1 MKLIVSRFCK
11 MPIYPMPIYISHIAA
26 RIVWIFVICLMSA
39 NGRLHAQNRDVDS
52 INVQQVS
59 DALLKK
65 IMARPTGTRPK
76 IGVTLSG
83 GGAKGLAH
91 IGILKAID
99 SAGLKISYITG
110 TSMGSVVGGLYAAGY
125 SGDSIES
132 IARGIDWSL
141 LFSNSPKLSSVSIEE
156 KDEFNKYALEIPFEK
171 GKFKIGKGIIEGQE
185 LWMTFAELFHPVYN
199 ITDFSQL
206 SIPFKCIG
214 TDLSTGNAVVMDKG
228 NIITA
233 IRGSMAIPSLF
244 TPIRYDGKIIADG
257 GMVNN
262 FPVLDVKEMGADY
275 VIGVNLNNGLTKAED
290 LENMFDV
297 LLQLAFFKDAS
308 TFEKHKGQCDVYIQ
322 PDLKNY
328 STGSFSDSSSIIGIG
343 NDWGKLYYP
352 IFKRLADT
360 LNALYPNEDTFKK
373 DRLPTTKDI
382 NISGYTVEGLN
393 KTTEKFF
400 FGLSGLNTAKKFTYA
415 KHADAIEKIYGS
427 RYYKKIN
434 YDFLN
439 DGSGNTTMHFNVEE
453 YPLTA
458 IKFGINY
465 NTYTKLNLIAN
476 ATSRDLIFKESRS
489 TGSVSVS
496 ENPRL
501 FLEFYKF
508 IGKDRKF
515 ILNLSYYTENVDFPV
530 YQDFSLLETVRSRY
544 KAADVRAQHNISKS
558 AYLGL
563 SQQYNISVIKTP
575 TINVLDLKG
584 DNRFWH
590 SYLSY
595 RLNTLDK
602 KYFTAKGRKLEVDA
616 GYIYNQKGSISLE
629 VADGGA
635 NPPDIE
641 FDTRDMIRF
650 YASEENYTPVNPKF
664 VFFRTATLAT
674 LFNKKP
680 YLPNSFQV
688 GGIGENVVNQIQFA
702 GLYESQVRTGSI
714 LAGQVGLQWKFL
726 SSTYLTGRIN
736 LAVYDFY
743 GVPFNTLH
751 IDSNFLSG
759 YALTVGTTSPLGP
772 IEISAMYSD
781 QSGKVIPNLNL
792 GYRF

>member
-1 MKLIVSRFCK
+1 MQI
-11 MPIYPMPIYISHIAA
+11 HINHIGS
-26 RIVWIFVICLMSA
+26 RIVLVIAIVLMLPIG
-39 NGRLHAQNRDVDS
+39 NLQAQNRDVDS
-52 INVQQVS
+52 INIKQVG
-59 DALLKK
+59 DAVLKK
-65 IMARPTGTRPK
+65 ITLQPNVKRPK
-76 IGVTLSG
+76 IGIALSG
-83 GGAKGLAH
+83 GGAKGMAH

-99 SAGLKISYITG
+99 SAGLKIDRITG

-132 IARGIDWSL
+132 IARDIDWSL
-141 LFSNSPKLSSVSIEE
+141 LLSSSPQLSSISIEE

-185 LWMTFAELFHPVYN
+185 LWMTFAKLFHPVYN
-199 ITDFSQL
+199 ITDFNQL
-206 SIPFKCIG
+206 PIPFKCIG
-214 TDLSTGNAVVMDKG
+214 TDLSTGNPVVMDKG

-233 IRGSMAIPSLF
+233 IRGSMAIPSVF
-244 TPIRYDGKIIADG
+244 TPVQYEGKTIADG

-290 LENMFDV
+290 LENIFDV

-308 TFEKHKGQCDVYIQ
+308 TFEKHKGQCDIYIQ

-328 STGSFSDSSSIIGIG
+328 STGSFSDSHAIIALG
-343 NDWGKLYYP
+343 NDYGKLYYP

-360 LNALYPNEDTFKK
+360 LNALYPDENTFKK
-373 DRLPTTKDI
+373 DRLPAIKEI
-382 NISGYTVEGLN
+382 NISRYTVQGLN

-400 FGLSGLNTAKKFTYA
+400 FGISGLNTAKKFTYA
-415 KHADAIEKIYGS
+415 KQANAIDKIYGS
-427 RYYKKIN
+427 RYYRKIN

-439 DGSGNTTMHFNVEE
+439 DGSGNTNMQFNVEE

-465 NTYTKLNLIAN
+465 NSYTKLNLIVN

-489 TGSVSVS
+489 TASVSVS

-508 IGKDRKF
+508 IGRDRKF
-515 ILNLSYYTENVDFPV
+515 ILNFSYYTENVDFPV

-544 KAADVRAQHNISKS
+544 RAADVRAQYNISKS
-558 AYLGL
+558 AYLGV

-575 TINVLDLKG
+575 SINVLDLKG

-590 SYLSY
+590 TYLSY
-595 RLNTLDK
+595 RLSTVDK
-602 KYFTAKGRKLEVDA
+602 KYFATKGRNMKVDL
-616 GYIYNQKGSISLE
+616 GYIYNQNGNLSAQ
-629 VADGGA
+629 VADDGGS
-635 NPPDIE
+635 PPDFE
-641 FDTRDMIRF
+641 FDARDMIRF
-650 YASEENYTPVNPKF
+650 NAREEKYTLVNSKV
-664 VFFRTATLAT
+664 VFFRTASLAN

-688 GGIGENVVNQIQFA
+688 GGIGKNVVNQVEFA
-702 GLYESQVRTGSI
+702 GLYESQIRTGSI
-714 LAGQVGLQWKFL
+714 LAAQVGLQWKFL
-726 SSTYLTGRIN
+726 SATYLTGRIN

-751 IDSNFLSG
+751 IDRNFLSG
-759 YALTVGTTSPLGP
+759 YALTVGTMSPIGP
-772 IEISAMYSD
+772 IEISAMYND